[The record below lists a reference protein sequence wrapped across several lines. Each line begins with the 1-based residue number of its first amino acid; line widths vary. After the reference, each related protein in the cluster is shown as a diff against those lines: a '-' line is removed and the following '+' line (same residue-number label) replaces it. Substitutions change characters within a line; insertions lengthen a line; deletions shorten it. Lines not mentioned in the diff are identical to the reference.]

1 MKFIVLIALQLALAG
16 LPAAPAAAQP
26 ATASAQHVVLAGG
39 CFWGMQMV
47 FEKLKGVTNVVAGYS
62 GGSASTA
69 HYEVV
74 STGMTGHAESVDVTY
89 DPSKISYNQQL
100 QVYFTVAADPTELN
114 YQGPDHGTQY
124 RSAVFYTTSAQRD
137 QTQKMIHQLQA
148 RHAFDKPI
156 VTQVVPLK
164 AFYAAEAYHQDYG
177 VHSPANPY
185 IVINDDPKV
194 AHLHRAFPK
203 LFR

>member
-124 RSAVFYTTSAQRD
+124 RSAVFYTT
-137 QTQKMIHQLQA
+137 
-148 RHAFDKPI
+148 
-156 VTQVVPLK
+156 
-164 AFYAAEAYHQDYG
+164 
-177 VHSPANPY
+177 
-185 IVINDDPKV
+185 
-194 AHLHRAFPK
+194 
-203 LFR
+203 